1 MLYHP
6 GVLPGSTV
14 EDTEA
19 ARTWVGLG
27 AGRIITP
34 IKCER
39 GWQRASGW
47 RAWVS
52 CVSRGYGEGP
62 NPLQAAEGQRDRL
75 VQHSGARGARI
86 LLPVTCLS
94 PSRFMPCC

>member
-39 GWQRASGW
+39 GCG
-47 RAWVS
+47 
-52 CVSRGYGEGP
+52 
-62 NPLQAAEGQRDRL
+62 
-75 VQHSGARGARI
+75 SGAAGEW
-86 LLPVTCLS
+86 LEGLDFLCS
-94 PSRFMPCC
+94 PWLR